1 MACADGFPR
10 LRGWRARLQYM
21 WSDTQ
26 EMWRVCGL
34 GKTNVAMLSFY
45 SIDNEAVSLVVEVI
59 LAGLLLESLF

>member
-1 MACADGFPR
+1 MDSPGYVAGGP
-10 LRGWRARLQYM
+10 GLQYM
-21 WSDTQ
+21 WPDTQ
-26 EMWRVCGL
+26 EMWGVCGL